1 MYDNTHLRR
10 MPLRVYRDLFPLP
23 QQALW
28 VLLLFPRT
36 LLLKSDALDV
46 LIILAAPL
54 MRLESA
60 PIVEGSGT
68 REALESHHNEEKQ
81 G

>member
-1 MYDNTHLRR
+1 

-54 MRLESA
+54 MRLERA
-60 PIVEGSGT
+60 PVGEASRA
-68 REALESHHNEEKQ
+68 REALESHHKE
-81 G
+81 

>member
-28 VLLLFPRT
+28 VLLLFPRM

-60 PIVEGSGT
+60 PVVEGSGT
-68 REALESHHNEEKQ
+68 CKALKSHHKEEKRE
-81 G
+81 